1 MKLSKK
7 DGLKL
12 FAFMVAMIVLIV
24 ITGFDLIFSLPL
36 MTIYLILYFF
46 DKSTPQHQSKTKIIS
61 YLALL
66 FLVIFG
72 KSLVEPIFK
81 DNIHQV
87 CGILIKNDFEFF
99 DRLIFN
105 PPNTLIEKD
114 TQTLEFRSFSTNI
127 LINSQVCVNY
137 IESDNT
143 IWLFNDYVLDIKQSE
158 N

>member
-7 DGLKL
+7 DWLKL
-12 FAFMVAMIVLIV
+12 FAFLIAMIILIV

-36 MTIYLILYFF
+36 MTIYLILYCF

-72 KSLVEPIFK
+72 KSLVGSIFK

-87 CGILIKNDFEFF
+87 CGTLLKNDFEFF

-105 PPNTLIEKD
+105 PPNTLIQKD
-114 TQTLEFRSFSTNI
+114 TQILEFRSFSTNI
-127 LINSQVCVNY
+127 PINSQVCVNY

-143 IWLFNDYVLDIKQSE
+143 IWLFNDYVLDIEQSE

>member
-1 MKLSKK
+1 M
-7 DGLKL
+7 
-12 FAFMVAMIVLIV
+12 
-24 ITGFDLIFSLPL
+24 
-36 MTIYLILYFF
+36 
-46 DKSTPQHQSKTKIIS
+46 
-61 YLALL
+61 
-66 FLVIFG
+66 
-72 KSLVEPIFK
+72 
-81 DNIHQV
+81 
-87 CGILIKNDFEFF
+87 IKNDFEFF